1 VSGHRFQDVKTEQA
15 AGFGVGINRK
25 PRHIEPGYRIASV
38 GPPFSRCEN
47 GTGAGFRGPIRIN
60 VCGHRFQDVK
70 TGLAAGFGAVLNR
83 KPRTIDGFGVGI
95 NRKPR
100 YMAPGYRLASV
111 GPPFSRCDDGTSA
124 SFRGPNRINVC
135 GHRFQDVKT
144 GRSVGFG
151 AGVNRKP
158 RNIGPEFG
166 IASVWPPF
174 SRCENGTRAIFRGP
188 IRLPVCGH
196 RFQNV
201 KTERAAGF
209 GVGINRNPGT
219 IDPVFRIASVFK
231 M

>member
-1 VSGHRFQDVKTEQA
+1 MFASIGNRVTSIQCFGSRPFSRCENGTSDRLRAQNRINVSGHRFQDVKTEQA

-174 SRCENGTRAIFRGP
+174 SRCENGNQ
-188 IRLPVCGH
+188 V
-196 RFQNV
+196 
-201 KTERAAGF
+201 
-209 GVGINRNPGT
+209 
-219 IDPVFRIASVFK
+219 SVVVDRC
-231 M
+231 